1 MKKSLLFMTV
11 LLGIVAA
18 LRRLRP
24 AERRAQL
31 LESLSRMPV
40 SMMERCMGSLPEN
53 SPRKMMM
60 SGLRRIEE
68 QNDEL
73 LALSREQKELLRK
86 QYDLLSGVLESP
98 PSGDPPQHGR

>member
-1 MKKSLLFMTV
+1 MKKSLLLVTV
-11 LLGIVAA
+11 LLGSVAA

-24 AERRAQL
+24 AGWPAQL
-31 LESLSRMPV
+31 LESLSQMPV
-40 SMMERCMGSLPEN
+40 SVMERCVGSLPEN
-53 SPRKMMM
+53 SPRKRMM

-68 QNDEL
+68 QNEEL

-98 PSGDPPQHGR
+98 ASGDDPQHG

>member
-1 MKKSLLFMTV
+1 MKKSLLLMTV
-11 LLGIVAA
+11 LLGSVAA

-31 LESLSRMPV
+31 LGSLSQMPV
-40 SMMERCMGSLPEN
+40 SMMERCMNSLPEN
-53 SPRKMMM
+53 SPRKTMM

-68 QNDEL
+68 QNEEL

-86 QYDLLSGVLESP
+86 QYDLLSAVLESP
-98 PSGDPPQHGR
+98 ASGDTPQHG